1 VPASLANVQGRIA
14 PPPTVAS
21 GRGRLR
27 CGAGRFRTTNRGTS
41 RRLGALSA
49 PPSSAAC
56 AAMRGGT
63 LLAQILAI
71 PTASQHLPRLVADHR
86 GSSCVQSAPYPYS
99 PVATIGQVAAIVVS
113 VSAQGDVYHR
123 QPKRPGFGA
132 GGHQP
137 QLKQKIVW

>member
-1 VPASLANVQGRIA
+1 MPASLANVPGRSA
-14 PPPTVAS
+14 PPPTAAS

-41 RRLGALSA
+41 CRLGAGPA
-49 PPSSAAC
+49 PLSSAC
-56 AAMRGGT
+56 SAMCGGT

-71 PTASQHLPRLVADHR
+71 PTVSRHLPRLVADHR

-99 PVATIGQVAAIVVS
+99 PVTTISQVAAIVVS
-113 VSAQGDVYHR
+113 VSAQGDVCHR